1 LPPEATDVPSNQD
14 QLDTAL
20 RASRYRRRVEDD
32 DVQQDLDWVRRQ
44 IVELD
49 DAQRSLD
56 ADDLAERDRIHRLI
70 DGLRVVLREGNAV
83 AIDAARAQ
91 WSARAGR
98 KGEHEIDVA
107 ALEGFVR
114 SMMTG
119 PGR

>member
-1 LPPEATDVPSNQD
+1 MARRGTVRPVPNAEGE
-14 QLDTAL
+14 L
-20 RASRYRRRVEDD
+20 
-32 DVQQDLDWVRRQ
+32 DLDWVRRQ

-49 DAQRSLD
+49 DARRAL
-56 ADDLAERDRIHRLI
+56 APGDLVERDRLHRLI
-70 DGLRVVLREGNAV
+70 DGLRRVLRAGNAE
-83 AIDAARAQ
+83 AIHAAREG

-98 KGEHEIDVA
+98 KGGHELDVA